1 VSSKILPAPDLA
13 TSVAA
18 VFRLNLKRLLR
29 GRKLRFGVVALVLV
43 VAATLIAR
51 YVVDPE
57 DPQELVRDAIR
68 RGFFG
73 LLVYLLPFLF
83 NSGAIAEEVETR
95 TLPYLLLRPT
105 GRLGLTLGKYLSG
118 SLLAF
123 VLLAAGVLV
132 LHAGAYATEPSAM
145 IEGIDETLRMIG
157 ALALLT
163 LCYSAICLFWGSL
176 ITEASGL
183 MSTLH
188 LGALEF
194 AMGLMPFALRFV
206 SMNYWATQIAGL
218 PKGGFLEDT
227 VPDVELWIA
236 VTVVTAVTF
245 LFLGAAALVVRNS
258 QFGFGKA

>member
-1 VSSKILPAPDLA
+1 MSKNLLPVPDLA

-18 VFRLNLKRLLR
+18 VYKLNFKRLLR
-29 GRKLRFGVVALVLV
+29 GRKLRFALIALVLV
-43 VAATLIAR
+43 VGATLTAR

-57 DPQELVRDAIR
+57 DPQLLVRDAIR
-68 RGFFG
+68 TGFFG
-73 LLVYLLPFLF
+73 LLAYLLPFLF
-83 NSGAIAEEVETR
+83 NYGAIAEEVETR

-105 GRLGLTLGKYLSG
+105 GRFGLTLGKYLSG
-118 SLLAF
+118 ATLSFALLA
-123 VLLAAGVLV
+123 VGVLV

-145 IEGIDETLRMIG
+145 IESIDETLRMIG

-163 LCYSAICLFWGSL
+163 LCYSAICLFWGAL

-194 AMGLMPFALRFV
+194 ALGMMPFAIRFV

-218 PKGGFLEDT
+218 PKGGFLPDT
-227 VPDVELWIA
+227 VPDVETWIA
-236 VTVVTAVTF
+236 VVVVTVVTV
-245 LFLGAAALVVRNS
+245 LFLGGASLVVRTS

>member
-1 VSSKILPAPDLA
+1 MSSKILPAPDLA

-18 VFRLNLKRLLR
+18 VFKLNFKRMLR
-29 GRKLRFGVVALVLV
+29 GRKLRFALAAMVLV
-43 VAATLIAR
+43 IGASLTAR
-51 YVVDPE
+51 YVVEPD
-57 DPQELVRDAIR
+57 DTQAFVRGTVGQ
-68 RGFFG
+68 GFFG
-73 LLVYLLPFLF
+73 LLAYLLPFLF
-83 NSGAIAEEVETR
+83 TSGAIAEEVETR

-118 SLLAF
+118 AALSFGLLA
-123 VLLAAGVLV
+123 VGVLI
-132 LHAGAYATEPSAM
+132 LHVGAYATEPSSM
-145 IEGIDETLRMIG
+145 IEGIDETFRMIG

-163 LCYSAICLFWGSL
+163 LCYCAICLFWGAL

-227 VPDVELWIA
+227 VPDVETWIA
-236 VTVVTAVTF
+236 VTIVTVVTFV
-245 LFLGAAALVVRNS
+245 FLGGSILVVRTS